1 MATPVRRPYIE
12 IVASTSALD
21 LRVLVL
27 NKSFQPVRITSART
41 AFSLL
46 YGDRAFAMDERYEPM
61 DFEAWASLPPAGQPC
76 IATPSA
82 VLRVPR
88 LLILREYNR
97 VPRTPLRL
105 SRKNVFLRDG
115 NSCAYCSS
123 REDLTLDHVTPKSRG
138 GPSTWENLV
147 ACCRK
152 CNERKGQKNPEEAN
166 MPLRR
171 SPKRPT
177 WNVVVEI
184 AGAGEGVPHWEPF
197 LASVRR

>member
-1 MATPVRRPYIE
+1 MSE
-12 IVASTSALD
+12 TSPLD

-27 NKSFQPVRITSART
+27 NKSFQPVRITSARI

-46 YGDRAFAMDERYEPM
+46 YGDRAFAMDARYEPM
-61 DFEAWASLPPAGQPC
+61 DFDEWSSLPAADGPS
-76 IATPSA
+76 IATPSS

-88 LLILREYNR
+88 LLLLRDYNK

-105 SRKNVFLRDG
+105 SRKNIFLRDG
-115 NSCAYCSS
+115 NVCAYCDA
-123 REDLTLDHVTPKSRG
+123 REKMTLDHVLPKSRG

-147 ACCRK
+147 ACCRP
-152 CNERKGQKNPEEAN
+152 CNERKGRRTPDEAK

-171 SPKRPT
+171 KPKRPT
-177 WNVVVEI
+177 WNAVVQI

-197 LASVRR
+197 LASVRH